1 MSEFKTLVNC
11 KPSEFLAQTMKIKKS
26 VERWLTD
33 TDILNIRSEKP
44 ILEPV
49 PIDATVEKKAE
60 IYAINKKRFEEQA
73 RKNVSKMLDA
83 ILEAHPEETLEVMAL
98 CCFIEPAEVDNYTMR
113 DFLVPINSLLNDEA
127 VIDFFT
133 SLASL
138 GQTIISD
145 ASKA

>member
-11 KPSEFLAQTMKIKKS
+11 KPSEFLAQTLKIKKS

-33 TDILNIRSEKP
+33 TDILNIRREVP
-44 ILEPV
+44 ALEPY
-49 PIDATVEKKAE
+49 PIDATVEQKEE
-60 IYAINKKRFEEQA
+60 IFSANKKLLEAQA

-98 CCFIEPAEVDNYTMR
+98 CCFIDPAQVDNYTMR

-138 GQTIISD
+138 GQMNTSD